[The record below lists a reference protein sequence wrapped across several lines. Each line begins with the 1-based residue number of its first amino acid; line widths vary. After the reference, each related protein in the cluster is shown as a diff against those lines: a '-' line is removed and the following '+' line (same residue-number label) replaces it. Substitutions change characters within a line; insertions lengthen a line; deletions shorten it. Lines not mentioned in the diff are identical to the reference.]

1 MGLINKFKSST
12 CQLDPLPTPL
22 VKACLPALSPLI
34 TKIVN
39 ASLVSGSVPS
49 SFKSAIITPILKKSE
64 ADPFNFD
71 NFRPISN
78 LPFISKILEKCI
90 AIQIQEHLSN
100 NNLYEEFQSGFRP
113 HHSTETALVRITND
127 LLLAADSGLLT
138 ILVLLDLTAAFDTV
152 SHEILLDRL
161 VSIGITGTPLSWFR
175 SYLSGRTQ
183 CIQLK
188 RFRSRTSTVTTGV
201 PPGSILG
208 PLLFIIYILPL
219 GYILRKHG
227 VHFHCYAD
235 DTQLYLSAKPTGSF
249 PPPSLSSCLD
259 EIKHWLSAKF
269 LKLNG
274 NKTEALLIGTR
285 SVLISPSSQVKSLGV
300 VMDSTLSF
308 ETQINSITRTAYFH
322 LCNINHLRPFL
333 STNNTAV
340 LVHTLVTSRIDYC
353 NALFTGV
360 PAKLLH
366 KLQLVQNSAAR
377 VLSRTP
383 FNEHIS
389 PVLQQLH
396 WLPVKYR
403 VEFKILLL
411 TYKALNNLAPQYLNQ
426 LLQVYTPSRA
436 LRSSSSISLV
446 VPRIRLT
453 TMGARSYSYAAP
465 RLWNSLPLDI
475 RNSNCLLSFKTRLKT
490 YFF

>member
-1 MGLINKFKSST
+1 MGLINKSKSST

-22 VKACLPALSPLI
+22 VKACLPALAPLI
-34 TKIVN
+34 TKIVH

-49 SFKSAIITPILKKSE
+49 SFKSAIITPILKKSG

-71 NFRPISN
+71 NFHPISN
-78 LPFISKILEKCI
+78 LPFISKIVEKCT
-90 AIQIQEHLSN
+90 AIQIHEHLSN
-100 NNLYEEFQSGFRP
+100 NNLYEQFQSGFSP
-113 HHSTETALVRITND
+113 YHSTETALVRITND

-152 SHEILLDRL
+152 LHEVLLDRL
-161 VSIGITGTPLSWFR
+161 ASIGITGTPLSWFR

-188 RFRSRTSTVTTGV
+188 SFRSRTSTVTTGV
-201 PPGSILG
+201 PQGSVLG

-249 PPPSLSSCLD
+249 PPPSLSSCLV
-259 EIKHWLSAKF
+259 EIKDWLSANF
-269 LKLNG
+269 LKLSG
-274 NKTEALLIGTR
+274 NKTEALLVGTR
-285 SVLISPSSQVKSLGV
+285 SVLSKSNCFSLYIDNNAISPSSQVKSLGV
-300 VMDSTLSF
+300 IMDSTLSF
-308 ETQINSITRTAYFH
+308 ETQINNIARTAYFH

-340 LVHTLVTSRIDYC
+340 LVHALVTTRIDYC

-360 PAKLLH
+360 PSKLLH

-383 FNEHIS
+383 STEHIS

-403 VEFKILLL
+403 VEFKTLLL
-411 TYKALNNLAPQYLNQ
+411 TYKALHNLAPQYLSQ
-426 LLQVYTPSRA
+426 LLHV
-436 LRSSSSISLV
+436 
-446 VPRIRLT
+446 
-453 TMGARSYSYAAP
+453 
-465 RLWNSLPLDI
+465 
-475 RNSNCLLSFKTRLKT
+475 
-490 YFF
+490 